1 MCPRPPEQA
10 AFLCF
15 WPSTRKTMVSYQL
28 RTSSPLRTVAIPS
41 LLLNGETLATISF
54 EELCAGGLG
63 RGGESFRLPP
73 GWGESGKA
81 AAVAGA
87 SYIRVDWRGRSIFAL
102 FLRCAV
108 RSNFSIWAFHPMQIL
123 ESSHQQ
129 LWSNLLP
136 EFRPTS
142 TLKPAVIPPPFEIF
156 SPHIRAVL
164 YNLIFSVS

>member
-1 MCPRPPEQA
+1 M
-10 AFLCF
+10 
-15 WPSTRKTMVSYQL
+15 
-28 RTSSPLRTVAIPS
+28 
-41 LLLNGETLATISF
+41 
-54 EELCAGGLG
+54 
-63 RGGESFRLPP
+63 
-73 GWGESGKA
+73 KA

-87 SYIRVDWRGRSIFAL
+87 RQIRVDWRGRSIF
-102 FLRCAV
+102 FCCFFAV
-108 RSNFSIWAFHPMQIL
+108 CGAIELLSLAFHPMQIL

-142 TLKPAVIPPPFEIF
+142 TLKPAVILPPFEIF